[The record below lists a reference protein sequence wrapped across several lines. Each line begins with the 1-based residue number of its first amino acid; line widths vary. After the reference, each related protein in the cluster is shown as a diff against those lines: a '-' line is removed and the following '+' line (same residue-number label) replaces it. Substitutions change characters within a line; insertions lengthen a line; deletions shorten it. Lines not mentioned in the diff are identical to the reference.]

1 MRSAGLSI
9 RAVRIAAALL
19 AGALVLSGC
28 AGIPREGG
36 VKAGQPDVIDESPA
50 QVFLPSGPQKDASA
64 ESILLGF
71 VDAASSPESNYAI
84 AREFLTSD
92 FSSTWDPTAGV
103 TVDDGTGRVAT
114 ELDPQNIE
122 VTLTPRAEVSARGEF
137 REVDPMP
144 VTLDYQFRQVDGQW
158 RINAAP
164 NGTVIDETTFNDV
177 FSASSL
183 YFFNPGFDTLVPDLR
198 WFPRGAS
205 APTKIVNSVL
215 SGPSAW
221 LVGAVATAFPE
232 GTALTADAVQV
243 VGRNAMVDLNTEA
256 LNADRITL
264 QRMKAQLTASLP
276 EGMQVEITI
285 DQNAQNIQDL
295 GAGDLAVNPRV
306 DARALILRD
315 GAFGFLAASGQT
327 VTPVDGISEPV
338 VALSPKA
345 VTLGS
350 GQRVAVALT
359 ADGVYRVRA
368 GNEPT
373 LVDSR
378 PGLIAPSLDSEGYS
392 WSVPANRPSEL
403 LVFGST
409 TEAIPVLTPW
419 PEATSI
425 QSLKVSRDGTR
436 LLVVYT
442 IGAEARMA
450 VAGIMLK
457 DGVPVE
463 IGAPLQLTGD
473 IGTPIDAAWIDELTV
488 ASLSTLTD
496 GARQITAQEIGGV
509 GSDLEAPPDAVA
521 LAGSNSLRDLRALTA
536 SGGLNVQR
544 GVGWQKRLD
553 GVTLLAT
560 QQGITG

>member
-1 MRSAGLSI
+1 M
-9 RAVRIAAALL
+9 
-19 AGALVLSGC
+19 
-28 AGIPREGG
+28 
-36 VKAGQPDVIDESPA
+36 
-50 QVFLPSGPQKDASA
+50 
-64 ESILLGF
+64 
-71 VDAASSPESNYAI
+71 
-84 AREFLTSD
+84 
-92 FSSTWDPTAGV
+92 
-103 TVDDGTGRVAT
+103 
-114 ELDPQNIE
+114 
-122 VTLTPRAEVSARGEF
+122 
-137 REVDPMP
+137 
-144 VTLDYQFRQVDGQW
+144 
-158 RINAAP
+158 
-164 NGTVIDETTFNDV
+164 
-177 FSASSL
+177 
-183 YFFNPGFDTLVPDLR
+183 PDLR

-205 APTKIVNSVL
+205 APTKIVNAVL

-221 LVGAVATAFPE
+221 LVGAVATTFPE

-243 VGRNAMVDLNTEA
+243 VGRDAMVDLNTEA
-256 LNADRITL
+256 LNADRLTL

-276 EGMQVEITI
+276 AGMQVEITI

-327 VTPVDGISEPV
+327 VTPVDGISDAV
-338 VALSPKA
+338 VALNPTA

-350 GQRVAVALT
+350 GQRVAVVLT
-359 ADGVYRVRA
+359 PDGVYRVRA

-392 WSVPANRPSEL
+392 WSVPASRPSEL

-425 QSLKVSRDGTR
+425 QTMKVSRDGTR

-450 VAGIMLK
+450 VAGIK
-457 DGVPVE
+457 RQDGVPVE
-463 IGAPLQLTGD
+463 LGAPLQLTGD
-473 IGTPIDAAWIDELTV
+473 IGAPLDAAWIDELSV
-488 ASLSTLTD
+488 ASLSTIAD
-496 GARQITAQEIGGV
+496 GTRQITAQEIGGV
-509 GSDLEAPPDAVA
+509 RSELESPPDAVA
-521 LAGSNSLRDLRALTA
+521 LAGQQLA
-536 SGGLNVQR
+536 SATCAPSPRVAACMCSA
-544 GVGWQKRLD
+544 GWVRQKRLD
-553 GVTLLAT
+553 EVSLLAT

>member
-1 MRSAGLSI
+1 MSTRTG
-9 RAVRIAAALL
+9 RTVVALL
-19 AGALVLSGC
+19 VGALLLSGC

-36 VKAGQPDVIDESPA
+36 VRAGQPDVVDDSPT
-50 QVFLPSGPQKDASA
+50 QVFLPSGPQRDASA
-64 ESILLGF
+64 EGILRGF
-71 VDAASSPESNYAI
+71 IDAASSPEGNYAI

-92 FSSTWDPTAGV
+92 FTSSWDPSAGV
-103 TVDDGTGRVAT
+103 TVDDGTGRVIT
-114 ELDPQNIE
+114 EVDAQNIE
-122 VTLTPRAEVSARGEF
+122 VALTPRAEVSARGEF
-137 REVDPMP
+137 RGLDPLP
-144 VTLDYQFRQVDGQW
+144 VSLDYAFRQVDGQW
-158 RINAAP
+158 RISAAP

-177 FSASSL
+177 FSASAL
-183 YFFNPGFDTLVPDLR
+183 YFFSPGFDALVPDLR

-205 APTKIVNSVL
+205 APTKIVNAVL
-215 SGPSAW
+215 SGPSSW

-276 EGMQVEITI
+276 EGMQVEIAI

-295 GAGDLAVNPRV
+295 GVGDLAVNPRV
-306 DARALILRD
+306 DARALVLRD

-327 VTPVDGISEPV
+327 VTPVDGISEAVTSLNPT
-338 VALSPKA
+338 A
-345 VTLGS
+345 VTLAS

-368 GNEPT
+368 GNEST
-373 LVDSR
+373 LIDSR
-378 PGLIAPSLDSEGYS
+378 SGLIDPSIDSAGYS
-392 WSVPANRPSEL
+392 WSVPAKRPNEL

-409 TEAIPVLTPW
+409 IESIPVLTPW

-442 IGAEARMA
+442 IGTEARMA
-450 VAGIMLK
+450 VAGIIRK

-463 IGAPLQLTGD
+463 IGAPLQLTFD

-488 ASLSTLTD
+488 ASLSTLVG
-496 GARQITAQEIGGV
+496 GAKQITVQGIGGV
-509 GSDLEAPPDAVA
+509 RTELESPTDAVS
-521 LAGSNSLRDLRALTA
+521 LAGSNSLRDVRVLTA
-536 SGGLNVQR
+536 GGGLSVQR

-553 GVTLLAT
+553 GVSLLAT
-560 QQGITG
+560 QQGLTG